1 MAFTELLLLRHGIA
15 ELRRQDWPDRTR
27 ALTDK
32 GRQRSRVV
40 LERVLALGLVADR
53 MLASPLIRA
62 RQTAEIALSV
72 GLAPA
77 LELSETLEPGQDPLP
92 MLACSLGLEAAVQ
105 PGLGE
110 ETAPVSRLL
119 LVGHEPELGLLA
131 ARLLGATPGSI
142 QLRKAGLALLAL
154 PQGSKPGSAQLRLL
168 LSPRSLLG

>member
-15 ELRRQDWPDRTR
+15 ELRRQDRPDRIR

-32 GRQRSRVV
+32 GRQRSRAV
-40 LERVLALGLVADR
+40 LERVLELGLVADR

-92 MLACSLGLEAAVQ
+92 LLVNALGLEAAVQ
-105 PGLGE
+105 PGPGQ
-110 ETAPVSRLL
+110 ETAPACRLL
-119 LVGHEPELGLLA
+119 LVGHEPDLGLLA

-154 PQGSKPGSAQLRLL
+154 PQGPRPGSAQLRLL
-168 LSPRSLLG
+168 LSPRSLIG